1 MVHRV
6 ILVTI
11 YHLPIME
18 ISLIVFWL
26 FSLFLYIAFGLFM
39 LFYHFYSYKVA
50 GIKRILRLLISK
62 GGKVDAISN
71 CGTPLHNAAAHG
83 KKDSV
88 RILLENHANV
98 SKFLFFFNL
107 EELLIITCVL
117 LVGLQSKKGWIGK
130 ILCKT

>member
-1 MVHRV
+1 
-6 ILVTI
+6 
-11 YHLPIME
+11 
-18 ISLIVFWL
+18 
-26 FSLFLYIAFGLFM
+26 M

-98 SKFLFFFNL
+98 SKFLF
-107 EELLIITCVL
+107 LIW
-117 LVGLQSKKGWIGK
+117 KNY
-130 ILCKT
+130 